1 MKTSSSLLEPRAR
14 GVVELGCRVTV
25 REAQS
30 RQVHTI
36 TLVSPGEADP
46 ERDRISTDSPLGRA
60 LAGAPARRV
69 HHRSRAHR
77 RAVLSHHRDYLRK
90 NPREVCPAKYAKAP
104 KAPSGTPQ
112 KP

>member
-36 TLVSPGEADP
+36 TVVSPGEADP

-60 LAGAPARRV
+60 LLGRRLGESIIVHAPIGELCY
-69 HHRSRAHR
+69 HII
-77 RAVLSHHRDYLRK
+77 
-90 NPREVCPAKYAKAP
+90 EI
-104 KAPSGTPQ
+104 T
-112 KP
+112 

>member
-36 TLVSPGEADP
+36 TLV
-46 ERDRISTDSPLGRA
+46 T
-60 LAGAPARRV
+60 LAKPTPSAIA
-69 HHRSRAHR
+69 SRPT
-77 RAVLSHHRDYLRK
+77 
-90 NPREVCPAKYAKAP
+90 PR
-104 KAPSGTPQ
+104 
-112 KP
+112 

>member
-1 MKTSSSLLEPRAR
+1 MKMSSSLLEPRAR

-60 LAGAPARRV
+60 LLGRRPGESIIVHAPIGE
-69 HHRSRAHR
+69 
-77 RAVLSHHRDYLRK
+77 LCYYII
-90 NPREVCPAKYAKAP
+90 EI
-104 KAPSGTPQ
+104 T
-112 KP
+112 